1 MWRHPEYEAREFI
14 LWTKSLFSFL
24 SLFNPHTLLNFH
36 SFSFYYWYMIPLRL
50 RLCCSHFYNI
60 PSPIPQSLSF
70 THSHF
75 LSLII
80 IISIPLFHTH
90 FFSISL
96 FLISLILSLSL
107 SLYRENSLDGQH
119 QKKVNSQFGFWF
131 NPKARWTKLDS
142 INI

>member
-1 MWRHPEYEAREFI
+1 MKPVNLFFEPNPFSLSSLCSTLI
-14 LWTKSLFSFL
+14 LFWTFTPSLSF
-24 SLFNPHTLLNFH
+24 N
-36 SFSFYYWYMIPLRL
+36 WYMIPLRL

-80 IISIPLFHTH
+80 ITIIISIPLFHTH
-90 FFSISL
+90 LFSISL

-107 SLYRENSLDGQH
+107 SLYRENSLAGQH